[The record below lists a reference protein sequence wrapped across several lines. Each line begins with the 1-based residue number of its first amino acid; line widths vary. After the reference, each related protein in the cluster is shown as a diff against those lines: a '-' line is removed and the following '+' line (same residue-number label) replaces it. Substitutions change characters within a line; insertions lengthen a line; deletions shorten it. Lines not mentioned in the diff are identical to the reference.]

1 MARLIDF
8 QGKAIETGDWI
19 TGNVYFENNRH
30 TTIDIKYYSRIFI
43 DKVVDGH
50 RIERLQ
56 VIPETLG
63 QYTNVI
69 GCNGKRIYERDIV
82 ANKVYRG
89 EVYWNY
95 NFNGWRVAV
104 ETEDRL
110 YDAPLDNSF
119 IVVGHK
125 YDELIHS
132 GFYREIYNDS
142 LDNKRKQKNI
152 PKDIRGCY
160 R

>member
-1 MARLIDF
+1 MARLIEF
-8 QGKAIETGDWI
+8 QGKSIATGTWI
-19 TGNVYFENNRH
+19 TGSIYFENNLCNQFELECCGRV
-30 TTIDIKYYSRIFI
+30 FI
-43 DKVVDGH
+43 DKLVAKN
-50 RIERLQ
+50 RTERLQ
-56 VIPETLG
+56 IIPETLG

-82 ANKVYRG
+82 AKGFDRG

-132 GFYREIYNDS
+132 GFYKEIYNDS